1 MGFELFARLCCS
13 NTKDEISGVSVERL
27 IYDVPNRKM
36 QLLFG
41 QLGAVSLIGSL
52 IQSLQFIWKVRG
64 FICL

>member
-13 NTKDEISGVSVERL
+13 NAKDEISAVSVERL

-52 IQSLQFIWKVRG
+52 IQNLQFIWKVRG